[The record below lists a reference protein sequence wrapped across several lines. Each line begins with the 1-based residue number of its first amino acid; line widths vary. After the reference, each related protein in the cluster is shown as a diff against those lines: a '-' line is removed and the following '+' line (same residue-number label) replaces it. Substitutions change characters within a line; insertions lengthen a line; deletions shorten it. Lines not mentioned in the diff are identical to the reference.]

1 MKRKLLR
8 TTLAATAFVLL
19 TASALA
25 DAACRRN
32 TCYQQ
37 FNQCRASGIPFATC
51 YGAYEDCLIRH
62 GCQIP

>member
-1 MKRKLLR
+1 MKRKSLG
-8 TTLAATAFVLL
+8 TALAATAFVLL
-19 TASALA
+19 SASAFA

-37 FNQCRASGIPFATC
+37 YTQCRASGTPFAIC
-51 YGAYEDCLIRH
+51 YGAYEDCLIRN

>member
-8 TTLAATAFVLL
+8 TTLAATALALL

-37 FNQCRASGIPFATC
+37 FNQCRASGVPFATC
-51 YGAYEDCLIRH
+51 YASYESCLIRN

>member
-8 TTLAATAFVLL
+8 TAMVASAFVLL

-37 FNQCRASGIPFATC
+37 LNQCRAAGTSFAIC
-51 YGAYEDCLIRH
+51 YGAYEDCLLRN

>member
-8 TTLAATAFVLL
+8 TTLAAAALVLL

-25 DAACRRN
+25 DAACRSN

-37 FNQCRASGIPFATC
+37 MNQCRATGTSFAIC
-51 YGAYEDCLIRH
+51 YGYYEDCLLRN

>member
-37 FNQCRASGIPFATC
+37 FNQCRASGVPFATC
-51 YGAYEDCLIRH
+51 YAAYEDCLIRN

>member
-8 TTLAATAFVLL
+8 TTLAASAFVLL

-25 DAACRRN
+25 DAACRPN

-37 FNQCRASGIPFATC
+37 FNQCRASGVPFATC
-51 YGAYEDCLIRH
+51 YAAYENCLIRN

>member
-1 MKRKLLR
+1 MKHRLFK
-8 TTLAATAFVLL
+8 TTLAAATIVLL

-25 DAACRRN
+25 DAACRKN

-37 FNQCRASGIPFATC
+37 LTTCRASGIPFATC
-51 YGAYEDCLIRH
+51 YAAYEDCLIRN

>member
-8 TTLAATAFVLL
+8 TAVAATAFVLL

-25 DAACRRN
+25 DAACRGN

-37 FNQCRASGIPFATC
+37 LNQCRASGTLFVIC
-51 YGAYEDCLIRH
+51 YGAYEDCLLRN

>member
-1 MKRKLLR
+1 MMRKLLR
-8 TTLAATAFVLL
+8 TTIAATAFVLL

-37 FNQCRASGIPFATC
+37 LNQCRASGTPFVIC
-51 YGAYEDCLIRH
+51 YGAYEDCLIRN